1 MKAILFSKY
10 GSPDVLQFTDVEKPT
25 PDENQVLVKV
35 IAASANPLD
44 WHRMRGQP
52 FLVRMGEG
60 LRKPKN
66 QKLGADIAGRVDGVG
81 KNVTEF
87 RPGDEVFGVGSGG
100 FAEYALAGKSKL
112 ALKPANLSFEAAAA
126 VPVAAFTALQG
137 LRDTGQI
144 QAGQKVLVN
153 GASGGVGTFAVQI
166 AKAFGAEVTGVCST
180 PKLDMV
186 RLIGADHV
194 VDYRREDFTRNGQQ
208 YDLIYDAV
216 GNRSVSAYRRAL
228 SSDGKC
234 VIAGFTSLPRL
245 LEYMILGSLVSKSG
259 GKQIIGQGMAST
271 AQENL
276 LAIKELLETGKVV
289 PVIDRCYPLSETAGA
304 IRYLETGHASGKVI
318 IIVKSRDQSRQNDAA
333 NIGSL

>member
-44 WHRMRGQP
+44 WHRIRGQP

-87 RPGDEVFGVGSGG
+87 KPGDEVFGVGSGG

-186 RLIGADHV
+186 RSIGADHV

-245 LEYMILGSLVSKSG
+245 LEYMLLGSLVSKSG

-318 IIVKSRDQSRQNDAA
+318 IIVKSRDPSGQNDAA